1 MVYASI
7 GSCTESYL
15 YPFNRIFT
23 GIYMRFECGR
33 AATAPIVRN
42 EQRGLTKGIETI
54 LYLYKLRKASNI
66 FKHAS

>member
-1 MVYASI
+1 
-7 GSCTESYL
+7 
-15 YPFNRIFT
+15 
-23 GIYMRFECGR
+23 MRFECGG

-54 LYLYKLRKASNI
+54 LYLHKLRKASNI